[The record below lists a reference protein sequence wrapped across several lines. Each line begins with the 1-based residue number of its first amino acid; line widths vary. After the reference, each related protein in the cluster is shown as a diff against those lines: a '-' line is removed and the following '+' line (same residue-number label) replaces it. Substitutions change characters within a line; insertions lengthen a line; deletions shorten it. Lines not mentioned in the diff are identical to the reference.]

1 MEENKTPMKKLIL
14 YLQLISYSFLVIFL
28 ASCSVNK
35 ANIDNELKTFY
46 DAEKTEGC
54 FTLLDNASGQI
65 TVYNM
70 GMDTTR
76 VSPGATFDVLNAMIA
91 LHVGSITNENIPLIF
106 NKESD
111 SLSGL
116 SLSLK
121 QAFQSN
127 SKEAFRFI
135 ASTTGKQV
143 IQKWIDSLS
152 YGNKT
157 IGDSLEIYWSNNKL
171 KISPD
176 EQLGLLKRLYFDQLP
191 FRKSVQESVRNMMLQ
206 EDNSA
211 YRLSYKTASIITE
224 SNQTETWTIGWI
236 EENRHVYFFVNLIKN
251 NANDVSPQ
259 QTSVKLTK
267 NILSHYGFF
276 KGLK

>member
-1 MEENKTPMKKLIL
+1 MKKSHN
-14 YLQLISYSFLVIFL
+14 YLNIITYSFLIISF
-28 ASCSVNK
+28 AACSVNK
-35 ANIDNELKTFY
+35 AYIDNELKTFY
-46 DAEKTEGC
+46 DAEKSEGC

-76 VSPGATFDVLNAMIA
+76 VSPGATFDVLNTMIA
-91 LHVGSITNENIPLIF
+91 LHIGSITDENIPLTI
-106 NKESD
+106 NKKSD
-111 SLSGL
+111 SVSGI

-121 QAFQSN
+121 QAFRANSN
-127 SKEAFRFI
+127 EAFRFV
-135 ASTTGKQV
+135 ASTSGKQV
-143 IQKWIDSLS
+143 IKKWIDSLS
-152 YGNKT
+152 YGNKIT
-157 IGDSLEIYWSNNKL
+157 GDSTEAFWENNKL

-176 EQLGLLKRLYFDQLP
+176 EQLGLIKRLYFDQLP

-206 EDNSA
+206 EDNTA
-211 YRLSYKTASIITE
+211 YRLSYKTGSVNTE
-224 SNQTETWTIGWI
+224 SNQKETWMIGWV

-251 NANDVSPQ
+251 NTSDNSPE
-259 QTSVKLTK
+259 QTCVKLTK

>member
-1 MEENKTPMKKLIL
+1 MKKLSN
-14 YLQLISYSFLVIFL
+14 YLKIFPCSFLIISL

-35 ANIDNELKTFY
+35 ANIDNELKTYY

-91 LHVGSITNENIPLIF
+91 LHSGSITDENKPLAIKQT
-106 NKESD
+106 ND
-111 SLSGL
+111 SLSA
-116 SLSLK
+116 STITLK
-121 QAFQSN
+121 QAFHDN
-127 SKEAFRFI
+127 SKEATQFLVATI
-135 ASTTGKQV
+135 GKDLM
-143 IQKWIDSLS
+143 QKWIDSLS

-157 IGDSLEIYWSNNKL
+157 IGDSSEMYWANNKL

-176 EQLGLLKRLYFDQLP
+176 EQLGLLKHLYFDQLP

-211 YRLSYKTASIITE
+211 YRLSYKTASIINE
-224 SNQTETWTIGWI
+224 SNHTETWNIGWI

-251 NANDVSPQ
+251 NSSDKAPE
-259 QTSVKLTK
+259 QTAVKVTK